1 MQGDTCKKTPN
12 CSGVIDDTE
21 YCDTCGLKADGAAPA
36 VDTTGGSSSLGSRSK
51 SNVQISAPL
60 SRGSAA
66 SGSRRSAPTG
76 TAITRSRGVGLGLV
90 DIARQ
95 TPVAFDQMKDNGVV
109 PEHKRICGTC
119 EGKGVHQ
126 VLKREEGACG
136 KCGTRYSFKPKL
148 VPGQLVGDDGQYE
161 IKIRIAF
168 GGMGWIY
175 GAWDRKVGRPVVL
188 KGLLNTAD
196 AALAAAAEQ
205 EKRMLAK
212 IKHGRIVGIYNFIT
226 VDGFDYIVMEYVGG
240 KTLKQIRKERGP
252 LPVEEAIAY
261 IYAICPAFTF
271 LHTQTPAIISNDF
284 KPDNVMLEGDDVKMI
299 DLGALIEADDDKSDI
314 YGTEGYAAP
323 EAGKFPSIPAD
334 IFTIG
339 RTLAVLVLGDP
350 AHPELNFQGFT
361 SKYLHS
367 LPTPDEAQVFAENDS
382 LYRVLLK
389 ATAKNPDDRFQSVE
403 EFSDQLL
410 GVLRE
415 IVARKTGTARPA
427 TSEVFGDD
435 PLTTLPEGEAF
446 EADYR
451 SVPMLLVEATDE
463 AANWLLR
470 NAGSD
475 AARRLKAMEG
485 ATAQFPNSRELPLR
499 MADAHI
505 ELGQFDEA
513 KAILDEL
520 KQKDPWNWRVDWT
533 LGRLL
538 LAQDKAKEAKS
549 YFDSVY
555 CDLPGEMATK
565 LAVALAAEAL
575 GDTTTA
581 TTMFG
586 IVSTTDVGFVGA
598 AFGLA
603 RCKVAAGER
612 AAAVQAL
619 ERVSQASSLY
629 TLAQMTA
636 ARILV
641 KPELSPGETEF
652 EAASVK
658 VETLALQGV
667 QHFSLVRDLLERA
680 LQQVQAGNLR
690 NASAKLLGQ
699 PLDEVSVRLG
709 LENAFRQ
716 LAHLASGDEKIA
728 LVNKANSVR
737 PKTLF

>member
-12 CSGVIDDTE
+12 CSGVIDDTD

-36 VDTTGGSSSLGSRSK
+36 ATIGDTGSTRSK
-51 SNVQISAPL
+51 SGVSISAPL
-60 SRGSAA
+60 SRGTAG

-76 TAITRSRGVGLGLV
+76 VSTTRTRGIGLGYV

-95 TPVAFDQMKDNGVV
+95 TPVAFDAMKDNGVV

-119 EGKGVHQ
+119 EGRGVHQ

-148 VPGQLVGDDGQYE
+148 TPGQFVGDDDQYE

-261 IYAICPAFTF
+261 IYAICSAFNF
-271 LHTQTPAIISNDF
+271 LHSQTPAIICNDF

-299 DLGALIEADDDKSDI
+299 DLGALIEADDLKSDI

-323 EAGKFPSIPAD
+323 EAGKQPSIPAD

-350 AHPELNFQGFT
+350 AHPELNFPGFT
-361 SKYLHS
+361 KQYLYT
-367 LPTPDEAQVFAENDS
+367 LPTPDQAPVFAENDS

-389 ATAKNPDDRFQSVE
+389 ATAQNPDDRFQTVD
-403 EFSDQLL
+403 EFADQLL

-415 IVARKTGTARPA
+415 IVARKTGVARPS
-427 TSEVFGDD
+427 TSELFADD

-451 SVPMLLVEATDE
+451 SVPTLLVEANDE

-470 NAGSD
+470 NAGTD

-485 ATAQFPNSRELPLR
+485 AKDQFPNSRELPLR
-499 MADAHI
+499 MADALI
-505 ELGQFDEA
+505 ELGQFAEA
-513 KAILDEL
+513 KAILDDL

-549 YFDSVY
+549 CFDSVY

-575 GDTTTA
+575 GDLTTA

-586 IVSTTDVGFVGA
+586 IVSTTDAGFVGA

-603 RCKVAAGER
+603 RCNVAAGNR
-612 AAAVQAL
+612 DGAVAAL
-619 ERVSQASSLY
+619 ERVPQASSLY

-641 KPELSPGETEF
+641 KPELSPGDNEF
-652 EAASVK
+652 EAASAK
-658 VETLALQGV
+658 VEALSLQGAE
-667 QHFSLVRDLLERA
+667 HFTLVRDLLERA
-680 LQQVQAGNLR
+680 LEQVTSGNLR
-690 NASAKLLGQ
+690 NSSAKLLGQ
-699 PLDEVSVRLG
+699 PLDEISVRRG

-716 LAHLASGDEKIA
+716 LAHLTTGDEKIA
-728 LVNKANSVR
+728 LVDKANSVR
-737 PKTLF
+737 PSTLF